1 MRVIFERIE
10 TSDEGVQ
17 ALAQVQ
23 RETQAQ
29 AERSQAQSQAMV
41 GNLQGVEVE
50 SSANMKIDN
59 EGGARTTD
67 SKSRYL
73 YTGLSLL
80 AVAAVLD
87 PENNWG
93 ALDVISEP
101 AERSAAGGSG
111 FKLLGA
117 IINVASD
124 SKVFSSALGF
134 YGAGMSV
141 YSHFLSR
148 GKDVVFPKDT
158 PVEITFA
165 RGHTVHLSR

>member
-1 MRVIFERIE
+1 LRVVFGKIEIARNRVQTMRGSME
-10 TSDEGVQ
+10 
-17 ALAQVQ
+17 
-23 RETQAQ
+23 
-29 AERSQAQSQAMV
+29 
-41 GNLQGVEVE
+41 GVEVE
-50 SSANMKIDN
+50 SSANMKLDN

-80 AVAAVLD
+80 AVAAALD
-87 PENNWG
+87 HDNNWG

-101 AERSAAGGSG
+101 AERTAASGSG
-111 FKLLGA
+111 FKLVDA
-117 IINVASD
+117 IINMASD
-124 SKVFSSALGF
+124 SKVFSSALGI

-141 YSHFLSR
+141 YSHFLCR

-165 RGHTVHLSR
+165 RGHTRGYPAR

>member
-1 MRVIFERIE
+1 
-10 TSDEGVQ
+10 
-17 ALAQVQ
+17 
-23 RETQAQ
+23 
-29 AERSQAQSQAMV
+29 
-41 GNLQGVEVE
+41 
-50 SSANMKIDN
+50 MKLDN

-67 SKSRYL
+67 SKSRYFS
-73 YTGLSLL
+73 TGISLL
-80 AVAAVLD
+80 AVAAVLEPD
-87 PENNWG
+87 NNWG

-101 AERSAAGGSG
+101 AERKAASGSG

-158 PVEITFA
+158 PVEIAFA
-165 RGHTVHLSR
+165 RGHTMGNPAR